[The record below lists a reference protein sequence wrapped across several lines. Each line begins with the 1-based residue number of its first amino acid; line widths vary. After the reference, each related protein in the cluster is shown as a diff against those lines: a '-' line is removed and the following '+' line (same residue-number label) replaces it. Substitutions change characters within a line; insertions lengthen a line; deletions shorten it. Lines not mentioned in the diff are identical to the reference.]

1 MSNIGMMEG
10 AYFVSRTE
18 LLSWVNS
25 TLKLNYTKVEQVCTG
40 AAYCQLMDILHP
52 GQVPL
57 SKVNFGAKL
66 EYEYI
71 KNFKVLQTVFTKLG
85 IEKRI
90 EVDKLVKGKYQD
102 NLEFLQWFKAYF
114 DRNTPQ
120 YAGDYDPVL
129 RRAAA
134 PGGDSTNS
142 APTSTTVAEKK
153 ANSYA
158 KTTTQAS
165 TTSSTTAAPK
175 KPSDG
180 AVVKKV
186 IQRNTPS
193 PGSYSAHQ
201 AIEAAKEPIIPKEVQ
216 DEISELKLTIDGLE
230 RERDFYYGK
239 LRQIEILCQDN
250 EQTGAPILQNVLAI
264 LYAVDEEGH
273 HEEDQAY

>member
-114 DRNTPQ
+114 DRNTPVRDKSFSHSSIFEIHKSDGEIIQ
-120 YAGDYDPVL
+120 QMVF
-129 RRAAA
+129 
-134 PGGDSTNS
+134 
-142 APTSTTVAEKK
+142 TSTRKK
-153 ANSYA
+153 
-158 KTTTQAS
+158 
-165 TTSSTTAAPK
+165 
-175 KPSDG
+175 G
-180 AVVKKV
+180 C
-186 IQRNTPS
+186 
-193 PGSYSAHQ
+193 
-201 AIEAAKEPIIPKEVQ
+201 
-216 DEISELKLTIDGLE
+216 
-230 RERDFYYGK
+230 F
-239 LRQIEILCQDN
+239 
-250 EQTGAPILQNVLAI
+250 
-264 LYAVDEEGH
+264 
-273 HEEDQAY
+273 